1 MAASEEPIN
10 RPTPREFFK
19 SRTSDTFTK
28 RFLSFA
34 FLLVHMSLS
43 QGTLP
48 RSPLLPPAPP
58 CTSTV
63 PVSSRGTVIASPHPH
78 PPAPPPAQFLAQK
91 RCSVRICE
99 VPEETYPSGR
109 PASLPSLKPQGWP
122 GLCCSSL
129 CRPPWQDRN
138 GARVPPPAA
147 PPLLPGLS
155 PVHLM
160 PTAVSVIEKP
170 TGHTRATSRQPPWLQ
185 ARSQPYSPQGGP
197 WASETGS
204 GRVSMHHA

>member
-28 RFLSFA
+28 RFPSFA

-99 VPEETYPSGR
+99 TAEETYPSGQ

-138 GARVPPPAA
+138 GARVPPARR
-147 PPLLPGLS
+147 S
-155 PVHLM
+155 
-160 PTAVSVIEKP
+160 PTAPRSLTCTPDADGCLCHREAHGAHSGHLPTATVVTGEVTAVLP
-170 TGHTRATSRQPPWLQ
+170 TGGAM
-185 ARSQPYSPQGGP
+185 GF
-197 WASETGS
+197 
-204 GRVSMHHA
+204 